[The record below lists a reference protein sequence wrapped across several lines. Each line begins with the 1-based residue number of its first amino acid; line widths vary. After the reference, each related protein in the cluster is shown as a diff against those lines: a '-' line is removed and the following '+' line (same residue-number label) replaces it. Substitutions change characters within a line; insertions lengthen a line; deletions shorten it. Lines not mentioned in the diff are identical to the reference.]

1 MDFTRRQQKGDR
13 KGGGGGGNGIGVA
26 MSRSWND
33 KRNWKPQEV
42 QMSWSFW
49 RSWDTQFG
57 PILKFG
63 TFGFPGTLYEAKHI
77 KTWTFWMLIDTGP
90 VTLASANTFLGAK
103 ITRHCTPISPSYPTR
118 RALVCY
124 QCQLGSGRPCL
135 PQIHHSPFG
144 FIMFHMGSMKSPWY
158 SRCFS
163 MNPTS
168 NHHIFGVPR
177 IQWPP
182 GSMWPPGAQSQRPR
196 VHRSST
202 SWRRRGHGFFRRFF
216 IVACGIESSHENP
229 REKNHGGMESR
240 DGICPWNS
248 PLNLTICRYLIV
260 FV

>member
-63 TFGFPGTLYEAKHI
+63 TCGFPGTLYEAKHI

-144 FIMFHMGSMKSPWY
+144 FIMFHMGSMKSPWNLHDILDVF
-158 SRCFS
+158 RWIQHPITIFLEFPGFS
-163 MNPTS
+163 DLLAPCDLQEPKVSAPEFTGLPLRGEGAAMVF
-168 NHHIFGVPR
+168 FG
-177 IQWPP
+177 
-182 GSMWPPGAQSQRPR
+182 
-196 VHRSST
+196 
-202 SWRRRGHGFFRRFF
+202 GFS
-216 IVACGIESSHENP
+216 SSHVGSNRAMKIP
-229 REKNHGGMESR
+229 GKKTWWDGVQGWNLSME
-240 DGICPWNS
+240 
-248 PLNLTICRYLIV
+248 
-260 FV
+260 